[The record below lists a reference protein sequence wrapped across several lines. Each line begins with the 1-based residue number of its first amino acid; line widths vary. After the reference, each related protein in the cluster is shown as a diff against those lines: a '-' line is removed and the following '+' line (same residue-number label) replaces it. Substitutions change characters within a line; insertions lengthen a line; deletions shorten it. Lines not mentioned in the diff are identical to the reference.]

1 MNVNLSNFL
10 KQRNIFRN
18 LDKYP
23 MQRTRYLEKLNFI
36 FCAFIGLLLPDR
48 ALADVAN
55 SDSSCLPF
63 PLRNGKN
70 MITQQLHRVVA
81 FLFIDKVEG
90 KNFVNHIDG
99 NKDNNCS
106 DNLEWVTKSEN
117 TKHAH
122 ENGLIKKT
130 SRKVNQYDKEGNFI
144 SQFESIKA
152 ASIFLKLDKST
163 IGHVCAKD
171 KSRSKSCG
179 G

>member
-1 MNVNLSNFL
+1 
-10 KQRNIFRN
+10 
-18 LDKYP
+18 
-23 MQRTRYLEKLNFI
+23 
-36 FCAFIGLLLPDR
+36 
-48 ALADVAN
+48 
-55 SDSSCLPF
+55 
-63 PLRNGKN
+63 

-122 ENGLIKKT
+122 DNGLIKKN

-144 SQFESIKA
+144 SKFESIKEA
-152 ASIFLKLDKST
+152 GIKLKLDKSS
-163 IGHVCAKD
+163 IGHICAKD
-171 KSRSKSCG
+171 RPGSNTCG
-179 G
+179 GFIFKYVE